1 MSKEKYDF
9 LDNLSLKDLRKIT
22 KEIGIESKNIGKNEL
37 ISILKNGF
45 KKYGLGEVNKSK
57 KKDDEKDNQVKSKKG
72 ETKKSNKKEEERK
85 SKKKDDN
92 KKSTNKKEV
101 KKEDEYII
109 LERTGYQGKEGLV
122 YTCKKKGG
130 KKEYVMKKFKK
141 TKSENNILKEAELLS
156 RAAKAGLSPKVIDIN
171 TKEKWI
177 VMDKLDKSLFDILKE
192 TGGVISKEYQKRMI
206 EIFKKLDDLDIS
218 HGDPSA
224 LNFMEKDGQLYIID
238 FGFGKEM
245 KKGDEKNIRVMPLGF
260 ILKVKDICGTKGFG
274 ELLKYISKEDKKSF
288 GI

>member
-9 LDNLSLKDLRKIT
+9 LEKLSIKDLREIT
-22 KEIGIESKNIGKNEL
+22 KEIGIESKNIGKEEL

-45 KKYGLGEVNKSK
+45 KKYGAGDIKEDKKSK
-57 KKDDEKDNQVKSKKG
+57 KEIKKSLKEEEKSKK
-72 ETKKSNKKEEERK
+72 EIKKNVKEEEKSKKEEN
-85 SKKKDDN
+85 D
-92 KKSTNKKEV
+92 
-101 KKEDEYII
+101 YII

-122 YTCKKKGG
+122 YVCKKKGG

-141 TKSENNILKEAELLS
+141 TKSEKNILKEAELLS
-156 RAAKAGLSPKVIDIN
+156 RAAKAGIAPQVIDVN

-177 VMDKLDKSLFDILKE
+177 VMEKLEKSLFDILKE
-192 TGGVISKEYQKRMI
+192 SEGKISKEYQKRMI
-206 EIFKKLDDLDIS
+206 EIFKKLDELGIS

-224 LNFMEKDGQLYIID
+224 LNFMEREGKLYIID

-245 KKGDEKNIRVMPLGF
+245 KDPLNIRVMPLGF
-260 ILKVKDICGTKGFG
+260 ILKIKDICGTKGFN
-274 ELLKYISKEDKKSF
+274 ELIKYISNDDKKAF